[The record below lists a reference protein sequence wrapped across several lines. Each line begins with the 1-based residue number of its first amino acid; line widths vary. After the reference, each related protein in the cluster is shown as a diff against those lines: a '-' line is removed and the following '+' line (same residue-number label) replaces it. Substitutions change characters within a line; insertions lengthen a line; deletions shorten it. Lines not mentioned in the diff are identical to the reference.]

1 MEDALNLNMHYL
13 LHLRRDRKYGGAP
26 HKPILLLAIT
36 NLIER
41 SEINSNLITVSP
53 ELVLEFK
60 DLWSK
65 LVITPHLANFALPFF
80 HMKSEPFWKLVSKR
94 GMDFPITSSNSI
106 RSLRGLK
113 EALAYAEMS
122 KDIFTL
128 MSDPIY
134 REVIRQ
140 EMLEAY
146 FPESRQ
152 NFNNVELGIAP
163 KLSHQM
169 LNENKMTYKTRIGE
183 LRNSLNPEEFEEEV
197 FVRSGVFQRE
207 VPRIYNYQ
215 CAVSGM
221 RIESTTSAQMV
232 DACHIEPFS
241 INGDDTIRNG
251 ISLCPNIHR
260 AFDRGLLTI
269 DNNYLVQISGAFIE
283 SDSPFSLRQFEGKQ
297 IQLPELPIHYPSIE
311 NLRYHRKGI
320 FVL

>member
-1 MEDALNLNMHYL
+1 MEASLNQNIHYL

-26 HKPILLLAIT
+26 HKPILLLAIA

-41 SEINSNLITVSP
+41 FEITSNLITVSP
-53 ELVLEFK
+53 KLVLEFK

-65 LVITPHLANFALPFF
+65 LVTTQHTANFALPFF

-106 RSLRGLK
+106 KSLRGLK

-122 KDIFTL
+122 KDLFAL
-128 MSDPIY
+128 MRSPIY

-140 EMLEAY
+140 EMLETY

-152 NFNNVELGIAP
+152 NFNIVELGIVSA
-163 KLSHQM
+163 LTHQM

-183 LRNSLNPEEFEEEV
+183 LRNSMNPDEFEEEV

-207 VPRIYNYQ
+207 VPKIYNYQ

-241 INGDDTIRNG
+241 LNGDNTIRNG

-269 DNNYLVQISGAFIE
+269 NDDYRVQISREFTE

-297 IQLPELPIHYPSIE
+297 IQLPELAIHYPSLE
-311 NLRYHRKGI
+311 NMRYHQTEI